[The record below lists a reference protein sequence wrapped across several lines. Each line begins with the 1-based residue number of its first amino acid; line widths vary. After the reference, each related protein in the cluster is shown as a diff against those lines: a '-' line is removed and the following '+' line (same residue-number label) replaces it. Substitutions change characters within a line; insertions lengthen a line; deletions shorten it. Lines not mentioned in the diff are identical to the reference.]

1 MNTKKFFLLLV
12 IAVTAFTAVCQSNDV
27 VFRDKMTSAVMK
39 VYDEHLAQNPNDY
52 NILFAR
58 AHQNFY
64 NGDYTAALA
73 DVNQALMLTPKTDKD
88 LRFDE
93 YILRARISDARR
105 DYTSELAD
113 LRLAQELQPKSLPCT
128 DLIAKANLKVGDL
141 AAAEKA
147 FKTILRAESMNYD
160 AMYGLAQV
168 EQGRGND
175 KDAIAQVS
183 KAVELFRAEPQVY
196 VNRADIFKR
205 QGNIEAAV
213 QDLLMGMAVGNGGN
227 AAQRLFDLSDTHYDA
242 VMRSLDDIANR
253 STEGGGLFRYLRA
266 NIALDHCRYA
276 QALSDLNRIVNQNL
290 YNSPEVYNN
299 MAKCLLELGRYDEAV
314 AKADKAISID
324 PTQPEFY
331 LVKSQAEYNVGEGGN
346 HEAAMEWLNRCSLM
360 APQYVPMLL
369 AKAALFARQ
378 GNDNE
383 ALGYLN
389 AALANE
395 SGNAEALLSRALVLK
410 RLGYDRLAATNLNT
424 MLLLSDDIYDLKGF
438 AFNELGR
445 DNEAFAWLN
454 QITSTP
460 MPGGE
465 NYYYA
470 ALFMAQRGDNFKAKE
485 YLEKAIEL
493 GYGSRHNLLRDDLF
507 PITLKALRA
516 EPGYDLIVDKAQ
528 RNFVE

>member
-175 KDAIAQVS
+175 KAAIAQVS

-346 HEAAMEWLNRCSLM
+346 HEAAMEWLNR
-360 APQYVPMLL
+360 
-369 AKAALFARQ
+369 
-378 GNDNE
+378 
-383 ALGYLN
+383 
-389 AALANE
+389 
-395 SGNAEALLSRALVLK
+395 
-410 RLGYDRLAATNLNT
+410 
-424 MLLLSDDIYDLKGF
+424 
-438 AFNELGR
+438 
-445 DNEAFAWLN
+445 
-454 QITSTP
+454 
-460 MPGGE
+460 
-465 NYYYA
+465 
-470 ALFMAQRGDNFKAKE
+470 
-485 YLEKAIEL
+485 
-493 GYGSRHNLLRDDLF
+493 
-507 PITLKALRA
+507 
-516 EPGYDLIVDKAQ
+516 
-528 RNFVE
+528 